1 MEIYKIIS
9 EIAIS
14 FKDEEIKLLVD
25 RFAEVPADLFVEKE
39 IECVYELSKY
49 ADRSNSYQFRAA

>member
-9 EIAIS
+9 EIAIQ

-25 RFAEVPADLFVEKE
+25 RFAEVPADQFVEKE

-49 ADRSNSYQFRAA
+49 SYR

>member
-9 EIAIS
+9 EIAIQ
-14 FKDEEIKLLVD
+14 FKDEEIKMLVD
-25 RFAEVPADLFVEKE
+25 RFAEVPPDQFVEKE

-49 ADRSNSYQFRAA
+49 SYKQSTFSIRAA